1 MFTYEYLLSAC
12 EGHADPRVLN
22 FIYHEGVT
30 HIRDNAFLF
39 QQYGEFLEEL
49 NEYENAREM
58 FKQAYAITPTDDLAR
73 SIVRVRADVCVV
85 RCRCAWSWSSSR
97 RPTGCWTR

>member
-49 NEYENAREM
+49 NEYENAR
-58 FKQAYAITPTDDLAR
+58 
-73 SIVRVRADVCVV
+73 
-85 RCRCAWSWSSSR
+85 
-97 RPTGCWTR
+97 

>member
-12 EGHADPRVLN
+12 EGHA
-22 FIYHEGVT
+22 GVT

-73 SIVRVRADVCVV
+73 SIVRVRAGVCGEV
-85 RCRCAWSWSSSR
+85 
-97 RPTGCWTR
+97 